1 MLSDIMITRARL
13 GCDTMD
19 LHSHATFA
27 CRWSKLM
34 RRLRRLVS

>member
-13 GCDTMD
+13 GFETMD
-19 LHSHATFA
+19 LHSHAKFN

-34 RRLRRLVS
+34 RRLRKMVS